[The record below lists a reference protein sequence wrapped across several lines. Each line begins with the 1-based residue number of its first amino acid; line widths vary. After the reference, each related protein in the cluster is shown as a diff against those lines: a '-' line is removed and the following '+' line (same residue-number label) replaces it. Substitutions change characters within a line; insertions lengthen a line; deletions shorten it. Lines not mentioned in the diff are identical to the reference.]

1 MSFDKGFSSKP
12 NKEFALEHVEH
23 LCMPKK
29 GKHNNVETE
38 EEYQKQFVKLREKYS
53 AVESNINCL
62 EHHGLNRCPDKGIN
76 GYLRY
81 AGIGVLAY
89 NLHKLGNC
97 LIKQEL
103 KKLKKAA

>member
-12 NKEFALEHVEH
+12 NKEFAAKHVEH

-29 GKHNNVETE
+29 GKRNKLETE
-38 EEYQKQFVKLREKYS
+38 EEAQKQFVKLRKKHS

-76 GYLRY
+76 AYLRY

-89 NLHKLGNC
+89 NLHKIGNF